1 MSIDSGA
8 LREPSTT
15 PVDARS
21 CSLVVYH
28 GDMQLLPL
36 LASLAGGLLIGAA
49 ALGLLALSGRI
60 AGISGI
66 LGGLVPPR
74 RDEHGDIGDIGD
86 LSWRLAFLAGL
97 LGGGLL
103 LHALIGL
110 PDTAPASR
118 ATLIAGGL
126 LVGFG
131 TRLGGGCTS
140 GHGVCGLGRG
150 SPRSFAAVLTF
161 MGVAFLTVFLT
172 RHFPGAAP

>member
-1 MSIDSGA
+1 
-8 LREPSTT
+8 
-15 PVDARS
+15 
-21 CSLVVYH
+21 
-28 GDMQLLPL
+28 MQLLPL

-49 ALGLLALSGRI
+49 ALGLLALSGHI

-66 LGGLVPPR
+66 VGGLVPPLR
-74 RDEHGDIGDIGD
+74 GGRGGLGD
-86 LSWRLAFLAGL
+86 LGWRLAFLAGL

-103 LHALIGL
+103 IQALVGL
-110 PDTAPASR
+110 PGTAPGSR
-118 ATLIAGGL
+118 AALIAGGL

-131 TRLGGGCTS
+131 SRLGGGCTS

-150 SPRSFAAVLTF
+150 SPRSLAAVLTF